1 MLAPTIPDALSH
13 IFYDAVPA
21 IDGKPAFDRLIP
33 DLLTQNLP
41 EPLMAVILLLILS
54 ASMSTLSSLVLVSSS
69 AIAIDLYKGHVN
81 PQISK
86 ENSVAMMRFL
96 SALFI
101 IISYFIARYEFA
113 IIITLMSLS
122 WGAVAGAFMAPYLYG
137 LFWKRTTLLGVY
149 AGMITGLVTS
159 IGLFFYLGP
168 NLSPIASS
176 AGMLLPFVVVPL
188 VSIVTKNLMKR

>member
-1 MLAPTIPDALSH
+1 
-13 IFYDAVPA
+13 
-21 IDGKPAFDRLIP
+21 
-33 DLLTQNLP
+33 
-41 EPLMAVILLLILS
+41 
-54 ASMSTLSSLVLVSSS
+54 MSTLSSLVLVSSS

-137 LFWKRTTLLGVY
+137 LFWKRTTLAGVY
-149 AGMITGLVTS
+149 AGMITGLVVS
-159 IGLFFYLGP
+159 IGLFFYLGA

-176 AGMLLPFVVVPL
+176 AGMLAPFVVVPL
-188 VSIVTKNLMKR
+188 VSLFTKKPSDEIITKAFEKI

>member
-1 MLAPTIPDALSH
+1 
-13 IFYDAVPA
+13 
-21 IDGKPAFDRLIP
+21 
-33 DLLTQNLP
+33 
-41 EPLMAVILLLILS
+41 MAVILLLILS

-101 IISYFIARYEFA
+101 ILSYFTARYEFG

-137 LFWKRTTLLGVY
+137 LFWKRTTLAGAY
-149 AGMITGLVTS
+149 AGMITGLVVS
-159 IGLFFYLGP
+159 IGLFFYL
-168 NLSPIASS
+168 SAEKSAVASS
-176 AGMLLPFVVVPL
+176 LGMIIPFFIVPL
-188 VSIVTKNLMKR
+188 VSVLTKKPDGALIQKAFEKI